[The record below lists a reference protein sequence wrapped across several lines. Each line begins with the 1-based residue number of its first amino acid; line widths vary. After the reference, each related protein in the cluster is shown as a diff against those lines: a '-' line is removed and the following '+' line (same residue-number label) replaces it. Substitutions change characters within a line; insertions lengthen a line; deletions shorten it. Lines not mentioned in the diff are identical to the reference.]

1 MRGPLMDESRREQ
14 RLSREKVLA
23 AAVALI
29 DRHGLEALTMRRL
42 AGELG
47 VGTMSLYS
55 YVSNKEALLD
65 GVVGAVLGEMD
76 LSAVDLGDWSLAV
89 REILRSFRRAAKKHP
104 AIVPLITSRPPITP
118 EALRPVEM
126 GLEALRRAGFDEE
139 TSAHVY
145 RMLAGY
151 VIGYVSLELGGFFG
165 RYSTATQ
172 EPGFDFEMLSRLPRI
187 VEIAPYLLQ
196 WDPDAEFEIGIDLI
210 LSGVKTRIERTAE

>member
-1 MRGPLMDESRREQ
+1 MEESRREQ
-14 RLSREKVLA
+14 RLTRERVLA

-29 DRHGLEALTMRRL
+29 DAHGLDALTMRRL
-42 AGELG
+42 ARELD

-65 GVVGAVLGEMD
+65 GVVGAVLAEMD
-76 LSAVDLGDWSLAV
+76 LGSIDLEDWSGAV

-118 EALRPVEM
+118 EALRPVEL
-126 GLEALRRAGFDEE
+126 GLDALRRAGFDEE

-165 RYSTATQ
+165 RYSEVSQ
-172 EPGFDFEMLSRLPRI
+172 QPGFDFEMLAQLPRI

-210 LSGVKTRIERTAE
+210 LSGVKTRIERTTE